1 MKNIYLKVIDYL
13 YLMSIAETIKEFNVI
28 LGDFLQ
34 QVSPMLG
41 TTSYHHY
48 YKQLIKVNA
57 SLPVQY
63 FNYYV
68 HSSERPLEK
77 YILERDEEYFKN
89 TENHVQ
95 DIKDAENIKDYDGA
109 LMEIVRLK
117 GIYEQLSKESRD
129 NVWDILQVLLYLSKQ
144 YLALKK

>member
-1 MKNIYLKVIDYL
+1 
-13 YLMSIAETIKEFNVI
+13 MSVAETIKEFNVI

-68 HSSERPLEK
+68 FNSEKPLEK
-77 YILERDEEYFKN
+77 YITERDEEYFKN
-89 TENHVQ
+89 TENHME
-95 DIKDAENIKDYDGA
+95 DIKDYDGA

-144 YLALKK
+144 YIQLKK